1 MHPVN
6 AATVVAGRAVRR
18 VGEPRRR
25 ALGKRSAGPVRRKLL
40 ADYLAEALAAWSPG
54 VVVSPAW
61 VRQVTGCSRGLSPKV
76 AAALNAELPAGRHS
90 AAVQTNPEG
99 RAA

>member
-1 MHPVN
+1 MNP
-6 AATVVAGRAVRR
+6 AAAVAGRPTRR
-18 VGEPRRR
+18 VGEPRRTP
-25 ALGKRSAGPVRRKLL
+25 GKRATGPVRRKLL
-40 ADYLAEALAAWSPG
+40 ADYLGEARTAWVPG

-76 AAALNAELPAGRHS
+76 AAALNAELPT
-90 AAVQTNPEG
+90 AAHATAVRTEAQG